1 MPKTTRLICYNSCIM
16 NPNDPQ
22 SQNPG
27 QPYQPTPDPH
37 TPAQQHNQYPQ
48 PYPDY
53 QSPAPNQNQQAPNP
67 QHQGQPPAVPYD
79 QPVAYD
85 QYGRPLYAHPPQPS
99 SAPQPQQHIVH
110 VARPINPEEVH
121 IPEDI
126 QRRHDEA
133 RQKYP
138 NLNLSRG
145 EFIISAVKRH
155 PIGIVKIWA
164 LAIALIFAF
173 GGVSFYLFLGENP
186 AIAANPQQ
194 TQQYAT
200 LGMALV
206 LIPAILVSLGAMV
219 ATYVY
224 RSNRFYLTNES
235 VIQEIMTSLF
245 STHEQTVSL
254 ANIEDASFKQ
264 TGILPMLLNYGT
276 IRLSTEGDE
285 TTYMFTYV
293 SKPKRHIAVLN
304 NAVEAFK
311 NGRPVQFDDEEK
323 N

>member
-1 MPKTTRLICYNSCIM
+1 MPKIARLICYNSCIM

-22 SQNPG
+22 PQHPG
-27 QPYQPTPDPH
+27 QPHQTSDPH
-37 TPAQQHNQYPQ
+37 TPPPQYGPYSEQ
-48 PYPDY
+48 PSSYP
-53 QSPAPNQNQQAPNP
+53 SRPNQQAHP
-67 QHQGQPPAVPYD
+67 GQPPAVPYG
-79 QPVAYD
+79 QPVVYD
-85 QYGRPLYAHPPQPS
+85 QYGRPLYAHPPQPTQ
-99 SAPQPQQHIVH
+99 AQQPQQHVVH

-121 IPEDI
+121 IPEEI
-126 QRRHDEA
+126 QRRHDES

-173 GGVSFYLFLGENP
+173 GAVSFYLFLGENP
-186 AIAANPQQ
+186 AVAANPQQ
-194 TQQYAT
+194 TQQSAT
-200 LGMALV
+200 LGLALI
-206 LIPAILVSLGAMV
+206 LIPAILISLGAMV

-264 TGILPMLLNYGT
+264 TGIIPMLFNYGT

-293 SKPKRHIAVLN
+293 SHPKRHIAVLN

-311 NGRPVQFDDEEK
+311 NGRPVQFDESD
-323 N
+323 